1 MSIFDSDRWQEIWV
15 TITQNK
21 VRSLLTGF
29 GVFWGIFML
38 IIMLGAGV
46 GLTRG
51 MTKGIEGFA
60 TNACLMGTSATG
72 EPYKGFQRGR
82 YWNMHSSDITAL
94 LKLIPEI
101 ETLSPMLFGNRSN
114 NNVVKDD
121 YSGTYS
127 VKGYYPNYMQIENQF
142 IEKGRFINDI
152 DISQKRKVCVIG
164 TKVYEELF
172 PKKDDPVG
180 QYIRVNGIYYQVIG
194 IAKGIGNI
202 SIGGRT
208 PESIGIPFTTLQQIN
223 NQGDVVHIM
232 TATAKNKFPASE
244 LESKMKEIIKSNN
257 SIAPNDNQAIWS
269 FNLEDNFKMF
279 SMLMFGIAIIIW
291 IVGSGT
297 LVAGIVGISNIMV
310 VTIKERTKEIGV
322 RRALGAKPRSIAG
335 QILTE
340 SLCLTALAGFLGLA
354 FGVLTLHLADIYW
367 LQKAENVFLSDPV
380 VSFKTAVV
388 STVILLICGLVA
400 GAIPTMRALQIK
412 AIDAIREE

>member
-1 MSIFDSDRWQEIWV
+1 MFDSDRWQEIWV
-15 TITQNK
+15 TITRNK
-21 VRSLLTGF
+21 VRSFLTGF

-38 IIMLGAGV
+38 IIMMGAGE

-51 MTKGIEGFA
+51 VAKGVDGFA
-60 TNACLMGTSATG
+60 TNACFMGSSPTG

-82 YWNMHSSDITAL
+82 QWNMHASDIAAL
-94 LKLIPEI
+94 LKSAPEI
-101 ETLSPMLFGNRSN
+101 ETLSPVLFGNNSN
-114 NNVVKDD
+114 NNVIRGD

-127 VKGYYPNYMQIENQF
+127 VKGYYPNYNHIENQF

-152 DISQKRKVCVIG
+152 DIAQNRKVGVIG
-164 TKVYEELF
+164 NKIYEDLF
-172 PKKDDPVG
+172 PTKGDPIG

-194 IAKGIGNI
+194 IAQGVGNI
-202 SIGGRT
+202 SIGGKT
-208 PESIGIPFTTLQQIN
+208 SESVAIPFTTLQQIN
-223 NQGDVVHIM
+223 NQGDVIHIM
-232 TATAKNKFPASE
+232 TATAKNNFPASE
-244 LESKMKEIIKSNN
+244 LENRMKDIIKLNN

-269 FNLEDNFKMF
+269 FNVEDQFKMMSGLF
-279 SMLMFGIAIIIW
+279 IGIAIVIW

-297 LVAGIVGISNIMV
+297 LIAGIVGISNIML

-322 RRALGAKPRSIAG
+322 RRALGAKPFSIIS

-354 FGVLTLHLADIYW
+354 LGVLTLHLTDIYW
-367 LQKAENVFLSDPV
+367 LQKAENVFLSNPV
-380 VSFKTAVV
+380 VSFGTAIA
-388 STVILLICGLVA
+388 STLILLVCGLIA